1 MVKVS
6 IIVPC
11 YNQAQYLNEC
21 LNSVL
26 NQTYINWEC
35 VIVNDGSPDNTKGIA
50 EKWLEL
56 DPRFKYL
63 EQVNLGVSVA
73 RNLGISNADGKYILP
88 LDADDKISPDYIKLA
103 VRELESN
110 EELKLVY
117 CEAYLFGAEE
127 ANWKLGKFSLSNL
140 SKFNMIFCSAIYRK
154 KDWNIIGGY
163 DYNMEEGL
171 EDWEFWISLLKNGG
185 EVKKMDIIGFYY
197 RIKQNSRTK
206 TLTSEK
212 EKVLYEYMSIKH
224 ADFFVK
230 QLGSFFELRANREE
244 VENQYQLKLKS
255 EKYVIDLFLRTFFG
269 FTLFNKLR

>member
-21 LNSVL
+21 LYSVL

-35 VIVNDGSPDNTKGIA
+35 IIVNDGSPDDTKWIA

-56 DPRFKYL
+56 DGRFKYL
-63 EQVNLGVSVA
+63 EQDNLGVSVA
-73 RNLGISNADGKYILP
+73 RNFGITNADGKYILP

-103 VRELESN
+103 IRELESN

-127 ANWKLGKFSLSNL
+127 AIWKLGQFSLSNL

-154 KDWNIIGGY
+154 KDWNMVGGY
-163 DYNMEEGL
+163 DYKMVEGL

-185 EVKKMDIIGFYY
+185 GVKKINIIGFYY

-206 TLTSEK
+206 TLTPEK
-212 EKVLYEYMSIKH
+212 EKILYEYMSVKH
-224 ADFFVK
+224 AGFFVQ
-230 QLGSFFELRANREE
+230 QLGSFFELRQHQLEI
-244 VENQYQLKLKS
+244 ENQYELKLKS
-255 EKYVIDLFLRTFFG
+255 EKFVIDLFLKTFFG
-269 FTLFNKLR
+269 FTIFGKLK